1 MDTKFG
7 KSFEIHVVEECG
19 INGSILSLISDCT
32 SHVRNDGD
40 GFPIPSFNMK
50 DVVSFHYSGND
61 AVKFLVNSPGKFTGK
76 ISNHVSV
83 HGIIVSFQQSN
94 VANKKCN
101 NVSYI
106 HYISLKKYYGGIGT
120 GIFSAKVWPRRPAI
134 STFVSHSVLVLISLN
149 SVCRSEIFYR
159 HLPITKI
166 ISFQSKSF

>member
-1 MDTKFG
+1 MGDNTRWKKEEKEFSDSTKD
-7 KSFEIHVVEECG
+7 E
-19 INGSILSLISDCT
+19 
-32 SHVRNDGD
+32 
-40 GFPIPSFNMK
+40 
-50 DVVSFHYSGND
+50 
-61 AVKFLVNSPGKFTGK
+61 K
-76 ISNHVSV
+76 IK
-83 HGIIVSFQQSN
+83 SN

-106 HYISLKKYYGGIGT
+106 HYISLKKYYGGIGA

-134 STFVSHSVLVLISLN
+134 STFVSHSDLVLISLN